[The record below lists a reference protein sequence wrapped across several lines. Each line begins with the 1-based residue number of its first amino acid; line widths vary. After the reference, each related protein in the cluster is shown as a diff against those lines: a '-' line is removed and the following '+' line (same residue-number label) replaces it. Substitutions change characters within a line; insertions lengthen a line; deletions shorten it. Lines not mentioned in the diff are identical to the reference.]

1 MFLEEKMLEPVIAQL
16 FQTLDISITSDG
28 KEGENSPDRDCQ
40 PPIPGTEE
48 SKNHPNESNHSLRV
62 RGGLQKRAAGFQATL
77 ICLTSGANG
86 EQCENITALSLNSS
100 YGLWVYKFFPFT
112 LTHIHN
118 FHGWDNTYFVFMFSF
133 FVCL

>member
-1 MFLEEKMLEPVIAQL
+1 MRHENRSANICWNGKKNRWLEI

-28 KEGENSPDRDCQ
+28 GKETEGSPERDSQ
-40 PPIPGTEE
+40 PCIPGTEE
-48 SKNHPNESNHSLRV
+48 SKNHPNESNHPLKV

-100 YGLWVYKFFPFT
+100 YGL
-112 LTHIHN
+112 
-118 FHGWDNTYFVFMFSF
+118 
-133 FVCL
+133 